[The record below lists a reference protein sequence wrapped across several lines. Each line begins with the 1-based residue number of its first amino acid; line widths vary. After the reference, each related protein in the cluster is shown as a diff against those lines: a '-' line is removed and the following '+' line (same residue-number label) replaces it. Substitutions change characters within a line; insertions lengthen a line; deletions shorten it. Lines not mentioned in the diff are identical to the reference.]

1 MNSLIIENFYY
12 TLFLNITVKNAFQDV
27 TVLKIYNLRYI
38 YTINFQQWSE
48 RSLRYKVQNIF

>member
-38 YTINFQQWSE
+38 YTINFQQ
-48 RSLRYKVQNIF
+48 